1 MVRRSPFVAFTVLTA
16 LLVATPLGAQEK
28 PSQDKPAKGKPVA
41 KQGKGKGEAKA
52 EAKPRPGPEKDDAVT
67 KKDKAIVALDKFL
80 AAHAPNPQQDGWRT
94 RMSEPPVQSFAADR
108 EYYWHL
114 ATDRGELKVQLLTQ
128 VAPMHC
134 TNAIY
139 LARAGFYD
147 GLVFH
152 RVIRGFMAQGGCPN
166 GTGSGN
172 AGYTMEGETS
182 KDVLHDGPGLLST
195 ANEDGKPKTDGS
207 QFFLT
212 FAATPHL
219 DGKHTIF
226 GKVVEGMDVVT
237 AIDALGGENGSEKP
251 KEPIAIVRAW
261 ITVVPKEGSKDAA
274 GPDTKGD
281 KDPKKDPK
289 KGKEKD
295 DKPLPDA
302 KGKGA
307 SSGKSN
313 GSAGGGA

>member
-1 MVRRSPFVAFTVLTA
+1 MMRR
-16 LLVATPLGAQEK
+16 LVPAIATLAAILSAVPAAA
-28 PSQDKPAKGKPVA
+28 QDKPAKAKPEA
-41 KQGKGKGEAKA
+41 KQKTRSKADGKA

-67 KKDKAIVALDKFL
+67 KKDKVIVSLDKFL
-80 AAHAPNPQQDGWRT
+80 ASHAPNPAQKDWRT
-94 RMSEPPVQSFAADR
+94 RMSEPPVQQFAADR
-108 EYYWHL
+108 DWFWHL
-114 ATDRGELKVQLLTQ
+114 ATDRGEIVVRLMPD

-172 AGYTMEGETS
+172 AGYTMAGETS
-182 KDVLHDGPGLLST
+182 PDVKHDKPGLIST
-195 ANEDGKPKTDGS
+195 ANEDGKEKTDGS

-226 GKVVEGMDVVT
+226 GEVVEGMDVVT

-251 KEPIAIVRAW
+251 KEPI
-261 ITVVPKEGSKDAA
+261 TVVRSWIVVVAKDAKDRKGATPA
-274 GPDTKGD
+274 GEGKDEKG
-281 KDPKKDPK
+281 
-289 KGKEKD
+289 GK
-295 DKPLPDA
+295 PAP
-302 KGKGA
+302 KGKG
-307 SSGKSN
+307 STSGKGES
-313 GSAGGGA
+313 GSGGE